1 MVNSAR
7 NDAQTLLREW
17 ADQER
22 PQPSDT
28 LHQLMGP
35 ITRAPLSTTK
45 PRAIPTAARLGL
57 GLKVL
62 LATGALAITSAA
74 AMGVTHVVTNDP
86 NDPHPVR
93 TPASASTQTP
103 PGPAGPHPAQKPTT
117 TSRPPAL
124 SGSSPEAI
132 DDPSPTGIV
141 DDPASVDPTRE
152 PTKATEAPGT
162 DPAPADEPTGSR
174 PTEPAAPT
182 TSVEQSPNESASSAG
197 TSNATD
203 QPGD

>member
-22 PQPSDT
+22 PQPSDS

-35 ITRAPLSTTK
+35 LRRTPRTATSL
-45 PRAIPTAARLGL
+45 RAIPIAARVGL

-62 LATGALAITSAA
+62 LATGALAISSAA
-74 AMGVTHVVTNDP
+74 AMGVTHLVTDDP
-86 NDPHPVR
+86 NGRHPLR

-103 PGPAGPHPAQKPTT
+103 PGLTGPHPTQKPTT
-117 TSRPPAL
+117 TARPPAH
-124 SGSSPEAI
+124 SGSSPEAR

-141 DDPASVDPTRE
+141 DDPSSLDPAVE
-152 PTKATEAPGT
+152 PTKVTEAPGT
-162 DPAPADEPTGSR
+162 DPAPADEPAGTR

-182 TSVEQSPNESASSAG
+182 TSVEQSPDESASSAG
-197 TSNATD
+197 TNNATD
-203 QPGD
+203 QLGD